1 MPGVCG
7 ASRLLGLTIKS
18 RRGKVRLMT
27 SATEEL
33 LAFPDT
39 RARQLARV
47 SMRRLRYWE
56 ETGLVVPSIRRQLSP
71 KNTVRL
77 YSFTDL
83 LSLLVVTELRTERGM
98 SLQHVR
104 RVVEHLRSRGYQSPL
119 RELTF
124 ATLGGEIY
132 FQHPDGTWGGD
143 LRPDQVVLGEVLRL
157 DRLRSR
163 ITRAAERQADDAGQ
177 VVKKRGVH
185 ASAPVF
191 AGTPIRVSTVQDY
204 LRHGYETGAI
214 LEAFPDLSAADVAE
228 ASRLLA
234 AAG

>member
-1 MPGVCG
+1 LIFCWRPVGRTG
-7 ASRLLGLTIKS
+7 PERLDI
-18 RRGKVRLMT
+18 
-27 SATEEL
+27 
-33 LAFPDT
+33 
-39 RARQLARV
+39 
-47 SMRRLRYWE
+47 
-56 ETGLVVPSIRRQLSP
+56 GLVIGLVIGLDIGLHQLH
-71 KNTVRL
+71 
-77 YSFTDL
+77 
-83 LSLLVVTELRTERGM
+83 
-98 SLQHVR
+98 Q
-104 RVVEHLRSRGYQSPL
+104 
-119 RELTF
+119 
-124 ATLGGEIY
+124 
-132 FQHPDGTWGGD
+132 
-143 LRPDQVVLGEVLRL
+143 PDQVVLEEVLRL

-191 AGTPIRVSTVQDY
+191 AGTRIRVSTVQDY

>member
-1 MPGVCG
+1 
-7 ASRLLGLTIKS
+7 
-18 RRGKVRLMT
+18 MT

-39 RARQLARV
+39 RARQLARL

-132 FQHPDGTWGGD
+132 FQHPDGTWEGD
-143 LRPDQVVLGEVLRL
+143 LRPDQVVLEEVLRL

-163 ITRAAERQADDAGQ
+163 IIRAAERHADDAGQ

-191 AGTPIRVSTVQDY
+191 AGTRIRVSTVQDY

>member
-1 MPGVCG
+1 M
-7 ASRLLGLTIKS
+7 ASVS
-18 RRGKVRLMT
+18 
-27 SATEEL
+27 EEL
-33 LAFPDT
+33 LAFPDA
-39 RARQLARV
+39 RARQLAGI
-47 SMRRLRYWE
+47 SLRRLRYWE
-56 ETGLVVPSIRRQLSP
+56 ETGLVVPSVRRHLSP
-71 KNTVRL
+71 AKTVRL

-132 FQHPDGTWGGD
+132 FQHPDGTWEGD
-143 LRPDQVVLGEVLRL
+143 LRPDQIVLEEVLRL

-163 ITRAAERQADDAGQ
+163 IARAAERREDDAGR

-191 AGTPIRVSTVQDY
+191 AGTRIRVSTVQDY
-204 LRHGYETGAI
+204 LRHGYETSAI

>member
-1 MPGVCG
+1 M
-7 ASRLLGLTIKS
+7 ASVS
-18 RRGKVRLMT
+18 
-27 SATEEL
+27 EDL
-33 LAFPDT
+33 LAFPDA
-39 RARQLARV
+39 RARQLAGI
-47 SMRRLRYWE
+47 SLRRLRYWE

-77 YSFTDL
+77 YSFVDL
-83 LSLLVVTELRTERGM
+83 LSLLVVAQLRIERGM

-104 RVVEHLRSRGYQSPL
+104 RVVEHLRLRGYQEPL

-132 FQHPDGTWGGD
+132 FQHPDGSWEGD
-143 LRPDQVVLGEVLRL
+143 LRPDQVVLEEVLRL

-163 ITRAAERQADDAGQ
+163 ITRAAERQADDAGR

-185 ASAPVF
+185 GSAPVF
-191 AGTPIRVSTVQDY
+191 AGTRIRVSTVQDY
-204 LRHGYETGAI
+204 LQNGYETSAI
-214 LEAFPDLSAADVAE
+214 LEAFPDLSAADVAQ
-228 ASRLLA
+228 ASRLLT